1 MHPRPHQPQSQQS
14 RQPACLR
21 EELSR
26 HEVPLARLELKDGQ
40 QRELEGHAVLLEEVV
55 GDGDAFLALMPL
67 KPEWAIEMKDE
78 IRERDAGR
86 RMALC
91 SG

>member
-14 RQPACLR
+14 QQPACLR

-55 GDGDAFLALMPL
+55 GDGDMLLTLVPL